1 MWAKSE
7 GCILKSMRARGALAL
22 FAVLTALVA
31 APAEAGPPGNG
42 TLSVRDG
49 RGMVQLSSRGTVIG
63 RIERGKITVTDPN
76 PFDAR
81 KPRVW
86 GAQTARK
93 SRNQKTTVYSGRNLR
108 LRSTSGY
115 FHVRF
120 QGRGIQLSAV
130 GRGKG
135 LIQGMPQDP
144 SAPQVSDGI
153 WSLNDEEY
161 QSLPEEVTGFDLLAP
176 PPIPE

>member
-1 MWAKSE
+1 
-7 GCILKSMRARGALAL
+7 MRARRAVVLLAVFLAL
-22 FAVLTALVA
+22 GATPVQ
-31 APAEAGPPGNG
+31 AGPPSNG

-49 RGMVQLSSRGTVIG
+49 RGMVQLSSRGTLIG

-86 GAQTARK
+86 GAQTTKK
-93 SRNQKTTVYSGRNLR
+93 SPNQKTTVYSGRNLR
-108 LRSTSGY
+108 LRSTGGY

-135 LIQGMPQDP
+135 LIQGMPEDP
-144 SAPQVSDGI
+144 SSPVVSDGV

-161 QSLPEEVTGFDLLAP
+161 RSLPAEVTGFDLVAP
-176 PPIPE
+176 PPVPG

>member
-1 MWAKSE
+1 
-7 GCILKSMRARGALAL
+7 MRARRAVVLLAVFL
-22 FAVLTALVA
+22 AFGA
-31 APAEAGPPGNG
+31 APVQASPPGDG

-49 RGMVQLSSRGTVIG
+49 RGMVQLSSRGTLIG

-86 GAQTARK
+86 GAQTTRK

-108 LRSTSGY
+108 LRSTGGY

-135 LIQGMPQDP
+135 LIQGMPEDP
-144 SAPQVSDGI
+144 SAPAASDGV

-161 QSLPEEVTGFDLLAP
+161 RSLPEEVTGFNLVAP
-176 PPIPE
+176 PPVPG

>member
-1 MWAKSE
+1 
-7 GCILKSMRARGALAL
+7 MRARRAVVLLAVFL
-22 FAVLTALVA
+22 AFGA
-31 APAEAGPPGNG
+31 APVEAGPPNNG

-49 RGMVQLSSRGTVIG
+49 RGMVQLSSRGTLIA

-86 GAQTARK
+86 GAQTTTK

-108 LRSTSGY
+108 LRSTGGY

-135 LIQGMPQDP
+135 LIQGLPEDP
-144 SAPQVSDGI
+144 SAPPVSDGV

-161 QSLPEEVTGFDLLAP
+161 RSLPEEVTGFDLVAP
-176 PPIPE
+176 PPVPG